1 MSYPAM
7 IFNAQTSNHKRLLH
21 PGADTKLILTQYVAT
36 IKCLRIVD
44 PPGVLLFKVADP
56 IRRYLRDRPDT
67 IRCIVA
73 NLVGGDSDSPD
84 SLIDDT
90 VDPPGSSG
98 SVGEGGRAGQL
109 LVNPATRVDDYSDPN
124 WNPEPL
130 DAGPEFRANKPG
142 DVLSTLVSIYDSQDL
157 FVKELQVLLAQHLLF
172 IPIHSTS
179 DNLNETTERIE
190 IERRNIEILK
200 LRFGEPA
207 LSVCEVMLRDM
218 TDSRRIDAYI
228 QTQFEKPRPSPHNAQ
243 SEEVSS
249 NVVHPTIISHHF
261 WPSLSTSTSSATNT
275 TTSNSA
281 ENNPLTMPGQFL
293 NLQQVY
299 TSQFT
304 RYKPDKT
311 LRFLPHLGTI
321 TLHLEFEDREMDVTV
336 PPLEAALIELFSS
349 SSSTP
354 DGKEETRSEKEF
366 WTLDE
371 LREGVGGVDKGSVLK
386 ALLTWIDL
394 EVMEEIEGE
403 GGTPLFK
410 VIEALG
416 ERNGACDTGQKEG
429 KTRQGELKK
438 CFFLFKCLT
447 VTTAVAAQAHTQESS
462 IPPVASV
469 QQQQTEQMR
478 MYWKV
483 CTHLVLY
490 RYTQCVLLPSSSK
503 ECSPTSAGFLSTE
516 FSPCSVLLQ
525 VTIRLL
531 ISSIPF
537 WKLRGG
543 KEWLSVEMVSGN

>member
-1 MSYPAM
+1 MSYPAI

-36 IKCLRIVD
+36 IKCLRLVD

-73 NLVGGDSDSPD
+73 NLVGDDTETPD

-90 VDPPGSSG
+90 LDPPGSSG
-98 SVGEGGRAGQL
+98 GIGEGGRAGQL
-109 LVNPATRVDDYSDPN
+109 LVNPAARIDDYSDPN

-157 FVKELQVLLAQHLLF
+157 FVKELQVLLAQRLLS

-179 DNLNETTERIE
+179 DNLNETTEKIE
-190 IERRNIEILK
+190 KERRNIEILK

-228 QTQFEKPRPSPHNAQ
+228 QTQFDQPRSPPHNAQ
-243 SEEVSS
+243 SEEASS

-261 WPSLSTSTSSATNT
+261 WPSLSTSTSATST
-275 TTSNSA
+275 TISNSA

-299 TSQFT
+299 TSRFT

-349 SSSTP
+349 PSP
-354 DGKEETRSEKEF
+354 ALGGKEMCSEKEF

-371 LREGVGGVDKGSVLK
+371 LREGVGGVDKGPVLK

-394 EVMEEIEGE
+394 DVMEEIEGE

-410 VIEALG
+410 VIEALDK
-416 ERNGACDTGQKEG
+416 RNGACDTGQKEG
-429 KTRQGELKK
+429 KIRQGELKPI
-438 CFFLFKCLT
+438 
-447 VTTAVAAQAHTQESS
+447 SS
-462 IPPVASV
+462 FQVSDSHDS
-469 QQQQTEQMR
+469 
-478 MYWKV
+478 
-483 CTHLVLY
+483 CG
-490 RYTQCVLLPSSSK
+490 CSSSH
-503 ECSPTSAGFLSTE
+503 TG
-516 FSPCSVLLQ
+516 
-525 VTIRLL
+525 I
-531 ISSIPF
+531 
-537 WKLRGG
+537 
-543 KEWLSVEMVSGN
+543 

>member
-1 MSYPAM
+1 
-7 IFNAQTSNHKRLLH
+7 
-21 PGADTKLILTQYVAT
+21 
-36 IKCLRIVD
+36 
-44 PPGVLLFKVADP
+44 
-56 IRRYLRDRPDT
+56 
-67 IRCIVA
+67 
-73 NLVGGDSDSPD
+73 
-84 SLIDDT
+84 
-90 VDPPGSSG
+90 
-98 SVGEGGRAGQL
+98 
-109 LVNPATRVDDYSDPN
+109 VNPATRVDDYSDPN

-157 FVKELQVLLAQHLLF
+157 FVKELQVLLAQRLLS

-179 DNLNETTERIE
+179 DNLNETTESIE
-190 IERRNIEILK
+190 KERRNIEILK
-200 LRFGEPA
+200 VRFGEPA

-228 QTQFEKPRPSPHNAQ
+228 QTQFDQPRSSPHNAQ
-243 SEEVSS
+243 SKEASN
-249 NVVHPTIISHHF
+249 NVVHPTIVSHHF

-275 TTSNSA
+275 TTSNGA
-281 ENNPLTMPGQFL
+281 ENNPLAMPGQFL
-293 NLQQVY
+293 NLQQEY

-321 TLHLEFEDREMDVTV
+321 TLHLEFEDRKMDVTV

-349 SSSTP
+349 SSLAP
-354 DGKEETRSEKEF
+354 DGKEETRNEKEF

-410 VIEALG
+410 VIEALD
-416 ERNGACDTGQKEG
+416 ERSGACDTEQKEG

-438 CFFLFKCLT
+438 CIFLFRCLT

-462 IPPVASV
+462 IPPVASA

-483 CTHLVLY
+483 CTHLILC
-490 RYTQCVLLPSSSK
+490 RYTQCVLLPSLLK
-503 ECSPTSAGFLSTE
+503 ECSPTSAGFLSIE

-525 VTIRLL
+525 GMIKLL

-543 KEWLSVEMVSGN
+543 KEWLYVEMVSGN